1 MNALWMNYIDVRN
14 SWFIVIIEN
23 IWSAYDLDRTSI
35 EYIDDHRF
43 ACCVMRN
50 SSKYVAC
57 QRIILVFV
65 LLHDLFIASSC
76 FRLRVDEDES
86 VWCHSSLT
94 LCHYQNLS
102 VSSLKKLDQSVFRFY
117 EAVNLARE
125 TQNAMKRLWWAIFDA
140 QRKIDIEYCKR
151 IRTWCWDEEYV
162 DWY

>member
-1 MNALWMNYIDVRN
+1 MMNVFWMNYIDVRN

-23 IWSAYDLDRTSI
+23 IWFAYDLNRTLI

-43 ACCVMRN
+43 ACHVMRN

-57 QRIILVFV
+57 QHIVLIFV

-76 FRLRVDEDES
+76 FRLCVDKDEN
-86 VWCHSSLT
+86 VWCYSLLT

-102 VSSLKKLDQSVFRFY
+102 VSSLKKLDQSVFWFY
-117 EAVNLARE
+117 EAVDLARK
-125 TQNAMKRLWWAIFDA
+125 TQNAMKRLQWAIFDV

-151 IRTWCWDEEYV
+151 VRAWC
-162 DWY
+162 

>member
-1 MNALWMNYIDVRN
+1 MMNVFWMNYIDVRN
-14 SWFIVIIEN
+14 SWFIMIIEN

-35 EYIDDHRF
+35 EYIDDHCF
-43 ACCVMRN
+43 ACRVMRN

-57 QRIILVFV
+57 QHIVLVFV
-65 LLHDLFIASSC
+65 LLHNLFIASSC

-94 LCHYQNLS
+94 LCHYQNLF
-102 VSSLKKLDQSVFRFY
+102 VSSLKKLDQSVFQFY

-125 TQNAMKRLWWAIFDA
+125 MQNAMKRLRWAIFDA

-151 IRTWCWDEEYV
+151 VRT
-162 DWY
+162 